1 MKEKKTQLFLWVLL
15 FSFLL
20 CIVFTP
26 LGTNAESNQPLVVTI
41 EVDDTVTSGTK
52 DHIKRGIEYAEENNA
67 EALVIL
73 LNTPGGLVD
82 ATLKIME
89 DIGYSNVPV
98 ITYVFPKNAIAA
110 SAGTFILVS
119 GHVAAMAPG
128 TTCGAAMPVTMA
140 AEGDPQPA
148 DEKTIN
154 LLAEHMKSVA
164 EERGRS
170 GDVAKRFVTEN
181 LTLGP
186 QESVDKGVINL
197 TADNINE
204 LLEKIHGWQVE
215 LEDESVVLDTEGAK
229 VRPLDMNLAENITHL
244 VSNPQITV
252 ILFLLGVYGL
262 IVGFNTPG
270 TFFPEVLGA
279 ICLLLAFYGLGLFAV
294 NILAALL
301 ILLGIIL
308 LVTEAFTP
316 TYGVLGV
323 GGAASLILGIIFLP
337 MEPIMPADWFSHF
350 RLMAVGIG
358 LVGAVLL
365 LVIILGVLRLRKAKI
380 VHGKF
385 EFQEARATVF
395 QELNPE
401 GMVKVQ
407 GEIWRARSK
416 DKIFIPEGKEVKV
429 VDRDGL
435 VIIVEEKKDDY

>member
-1 MKEKKTQLFLWVLL
+1 MKKKKAQLLMWLL
-15 FSFLL
+15 LLTFLL
-20 CIVFTP
+20 ATAGTP
-26 LGTNAESNQPLVVTI
+26 FEVQAETNQPFVVTVK
-41 EVDDTVTSGTK
+41 VDDMVTSGTK
-52 DHIKRGIEYAEENNA
+52 DHISRAIEYAKDNDA
-67 EALVIL
+67 EAVVIL
-73 LNTPGGLVD
+73 LNTPGGLVN

-89 DIGYSNVPV
+89 DITYSSVPV
-98 ITYVFPKNAIAA
+98 VTYVFPKNAIAA
-110 SAGTFILVS
+110 SAGTFILIS
-119 GHVAAMAPG
+119 GHVAAMSPG

-154 LLAEHMKSVA
+154 VLAEHMKNA
-164 EERGRS
+164 ADERGRS

-186 QESVDKGVINL
+186 QESVEKGVIDL
-197 TADNINE
+197 TADNKNE
-204 LLEKIHGWQVE
+204 LLGKIHGWQIE
-215 LEDESVVLDTEGAK
+215 LEDKTVVLNTEDANIYS
-229 VRPLDMNLAENITHL
+229 LDMNFTENITHL
-244 VSNPQITV
+244 VSNPQVTV

-279 ICLLLAFYGLGLFAV
+279 ICLLLAFYGLGLFEV
-294 NILAALL
+294 SIFAALL
-301 ILLGIIL
+301 IILGIIL
-308 LVTEAFTP
+308 LITEAFTP
-316 TYGVLGV
+316 TYGVLGI
-323 GGAASLILGIIFLP
+323 GGASSLILGIIFLP
-337 MEPIMPADWFSHF
+337 IEPIMPVDWFSHF